1 MLTFIDFKRNCLR
14 KDSSINNKLHFF
26 SSHFSVKLA
35 YILYSLGFTPDF
47 TTLIFGLCGVLSAI
61 SFFNDFKIAGY
72 FFWRLHILLD
82 MADGNIARATN
93 KFNLD
98 AKLTDKFT
106 HIVVN
111 ILVISCLF
119 LGDEKFLQSE
129 SNIKLFISLLPLYV
143 IYFLF
148 DSFTSSY
155 NLDLRNK
162 LPSNKFFIILKNLCT
177 QEGLLIVICSI
188 SVLPKINLDNV
199 NYFFILVFYNLSFL
213 FAVLLKLYFLKMK
226 KKLLKH

>member
-1 MLTFIDFKRNCLR
+1 MLSFLEFKRNSKR

-26 SSHFSVKLA
+26 SSNFSVRLA
-35 YILYSLGFTPDF
+35 YFLYSVGFTPDF

-162 LPSNKFFIILKNLCT
+162 LPSNKFFIILKNLFT

-226 KKLLKH
+226 KKLLKD

>member
-1 MLTFIDFKRNCLR
+1 MLSFVDFKRNCLR

-26 SSHFSVKLA
+26 SKNFSVRLA
-35 YILYSLGFTPDF
+35 YILYSFGFSPDF
-47 TTLIFGLCGVLSAI
+47 TTLIFGLCGVISAI
-61 SFFNDFKIAGY
+61 SFFYDFKIAGY
-72 FFWRLHILLD
+72 ILWRLHILFD

-93 KFNLD
+93 NFNPD

-119 LGDEKFLQSE
+119 LGDKTFLQNE
-129 SNIKLFISLLPLYV
+129 NNIKLFVSLLPIYV

-148 DSFTSSY
+148 DSFTISY
-155 NLDLRNK
+155 GLDLRNK

-177 QEGLLIVICSI
+177 QEGLLLVIFFISI
-188 SVLPKINLDNV
+188 FPKFNNG
-199 NYFFILVFYNLSFL
+199 NYFYILVFYNLSFL
-213 FAVLLKLYFLKMK
+213 FAVLYKLYFLKISK
-226 KKLLKH
+226 KVLKD